1 MLKPYSNLFLD
12 GHSMDE
18 VIEKTKKNF
27 FINKNNYSIY
37 EIIDLIN
44 QHV

>member
-18 VIEKTKKNF
+18 VIEKTHKNF
-27 FINKNNYSIY
+27 YITQNNYSVV
-37 EIIDLIN
+37 EIIDLIS
-44 QHV
+44 QYV

>member
-18 VIEKTKKNF
+18 VVDKTKKNF
-27 FINKNNYSIY
+27 FITQNNYSVC
-37 EIIDLIN
+37 EIIELIT
-44 QHV
+44 QFV